1 LSLLRK
7 QESSNLKKFWIPALT
22 GMTFL
27 EVTSDSILGLGVIAS
42 SSELFWEKEMR
53 TLRIGLCQINT
64 TVGDIEG
71 NTKKILNYMAK
82 GKKMGADLLVFPEM
96 AVTGYPP
103 EDLLFMPKFIEANLK
118 AIKEIARATSF
129 ITAIVGFVH
138 KDGDIFN
145 SAALLHHGRLVDVY
159 SKVYLPNYGVFDELR
174 YFRPGKENF
183 IFTLR
188 SIPIGISIC
197 EDLWYPG
204 DPIRTQALYGGAELM
219 INISASPYHSGKTIA
234 REKMISTRASDNAAI
249 VAYCNLVGGQDELVF
264 DGGSVIF
271 DQKGEL
277 IVRGKQFEEDLVLS
291 DLDFEAVFRMR
302 LHDPR
307 IRRERAKEEERG
319 LKRIDLPGSTRK
331 PRRTLPLPRRDSK
344 PLDRLSEVYSAL
356 VLGTGDYIRKNGF
369 HTALIGLSGGID
381 SALTAA
387 IAVDALGNKGVVGVA
402 MPSQYSSKESLED
415 AKTLAKN
422 LGIKFFTIP
431 ITDIFEAYLKT
442 LSPIFQGLKPN
453 VTEENIQARIRGNIL
468 MALSNKYGWLVLTT
482 GNKSEMSVGY
492 CTLYGDMAGGYAV
505 LKDVPKTLVYEL
517 AQFKNKKEGKT
528 IIPKNVFLKAP
539 SAELRPNQKDEDSL
553 PPYPVLDPI
562 LQAYVEEDKGV
573 NEITKMGY
581 KETLIK
587 DVINMVDQN
596 EYKRRQSPPGVKIT
610 HRALGK
616 DRRLPVTNKY
626 RNF

>member
-1 LSLLRK
+1 MLPFLTPNTELYTP
-7 QESSNLKKFWIPALT
+7 NFW
-22 GMTFL
+22 
-27 EVTSDSILGLGVIAS
+27 LG
-42 SSELFWEKEMR
+42 EDMR

-71 NTKKILNYMAK
+71 NTRKILDYIARGKKI
-82 GKKMGADLLVFPEM
+82 GADLLAFPEM

-103 EDLLFMPKFIEANLK
+103 EDLLLMPKFIEANLK
-118 AIKEIARATSF
+118 AVKKIAQATSS
-129 ITAIVGFVH
+129 ITVLIGFVD

-145 SAALLHHGRLVDVY
+145 AAALLHHGKMIDAY
-159 SKVYLPNYGVFDELR
+159 HKTFLPNYGVFDEDR
-174 YFRPGKENF
+174 YFQPGKENF
-183 IFTLR
+183 IFSVKST
-188 SIPIGISIC
+188 PIGPSIC

-204 DPIRTQALYGGAELM
+204 DPIRTQALSGGAEL
-219 INISASPYHSGKTIA
+219 IVNISSSPYHAGKTA
-234 REKMISTRASDNAAI
+234 FREKMISTRASDNVAI

-264 DGGSVIF
+264 DGASVIF

-277 IVRGKQFEEDLVLS
+277 IVRGKQFEEDLVLA
-291 DLDFEAVFRMR
+291 DLEMDAVFRMR

-307 IRRERAKEEERG
+307 IRREKLAEEEKS
-319 LKRIDLPGSTRK
+319 LKRIELPDQSHPVRK
-331 PRRTLPLPRRDSK
+331 RPSLPERDPK
-344 PLDRLSEVYSAL
+344 PLDRLSEIYAAL
-356 VLGTGDYIRKNGF
+356 VLGTGDYVQKNGF
-369 HTALIGLSGGID
+369 QTVLIGLSGGID

-387 IAVDALGNKGVVGVA
+387 IAVDALGKKGVVGVA

-415 AKTLAKN
+415 AKLLARN
-422 LGIKFFTIP
+422 LGIRFLTIP
-431 ITDIFEAYLKT
+431 ITEIFQAYLKT
-442 LSPIFQGLKPN
+442 LASPFKGLQAN
-453 VTEENIQARIRGNIL
+453 VTEENMQARIRGNIL
-468 MALSNKYGWLVLTT
+468 MALSNKFGWLVLTT

-492 CTLYGDMAGGYAV
+492 CTLYGDMAGGFAV

-517 AQFKNKKEGKT
+517 AKFRNEKAERD
-528 IIPKNVFLKAP
+528 IIPQDVFIKPP

-562 LQAYVEEDKGV
+562 LEAYVEEDKGV
-573 NEITKMGY
+573 EEIAKMDFEEGMVR
-581 KETLIK
+581 E
-587 DVINMVDQN
+587 VIQMVDRN

>member
-1 LSLLRK
+1 
-7 QESSNLKKFWIPALT
+7 
-22 GMTFL
+22 
-27 EVTSDSILGLGVIAS
+27 
-42 SSELFWEKEMR
+42 MR

-64 TVGDIEG
+64 IVGDIEG
-71 NTKKILNYMAK
+71 NTRKILDYITK
-82 GKKMGADLLVFPEM
+82 GKRMGAELLAFPEM

-103 EDLLFMPKFIEANLK
+103 EDLLFMPRFIEANLK
-118 AIKEIARATSF
+118 AVNRIAQATSS
-129 ITAIVGFVH
+129 ITALVGFVD

-145 SAALLHHGRLVDVY
+145 AAALLHNGKMIDTY
-159 SKVYLPNYGVFDELR
+159 CKTFLPNYGVFDEDR
-174 YFRPGKENF
+174 YFQPGKENF
-183 IFTLR
+183 IFTLK
-188 SIPIGISIC
+188 STPIGPSIC

-204 DPIRTQALYGGAELM
+204 DPIRTQALNGGAEL
-219 INISASPYHSGKTIA
+219 IVNISSSPYHAGKSA
-234 REKMISTRASDNAAI
+234 FREKMISTRASDNVAI

-264 DGGSVIF
+264 DGGSLIF
-271 DQKGEL
+271 DQNGNL
-277 IVRGKQFEEDLVLS
+277 IARGKQFEEDLVLA
-291 DLDFEAVFRMR
+291 DLDMEAVFRMR

-307 IRRERAKEEERG
+307 IRREKLSEEEKGFRKIA
-319 LKRIDLPGSTRK
+319 LSNQTHSVRKRPAIPK
-331 PRRTLPLPRRDSK
+331 RDSK
-344 PLDRLSEVYSAL
+344 LLDRLAEIYAAL

-369 HTALIGLSGGID
+369 QRVLIGLSGGID

-387 IAVDALGNKGVVGVA
+387 IAVDALGKDGVVGVT
-402 MPSQYSSKESLED
+402 MPSQYSSKASIED
-415 AKTLAKN
+415 SERLATN
-422 LGIKFFTIP
+422 LGIPLIKIS
-431 ITDIFEAYLKT
+431 IEEIFVSYLKT
-442 LSPIFQGLKPN
+442 LSTAFKGLKPN

-468 MALSNKYGWLVLTT
+468 MALSNKFGWLVLTT

-517 AQFKNKKEGKT
+517 TKFRNKKEGKDL
-528 IIPKNVFLKAP
+528 IPRRVFTKPP

-562 LQAYVEEDKGV
+562 LQAYVEEDKGL
-573 NEITKMGY
+573 EDIAKMGF
-581 KETLIK
+581 KESMIK
-587 DVINMVDQN
+587 EVINLVDRN

>member
-1 LSLLRK
+1 
-7 QESSNLKKFWIPALT
+7 
-22 GMTFL
+22 
-27 EVTSDSILGLGVIAS
+27 
-42 SSELFWEKEMR
+42 MR

-71 NTKKILNYMAK
+71 NTKKILDYIAK
-82 GKKMGADLLVFPEM
+82 GKRMGADLLVFPEM

-103 EDLLFMPKFIEANLK
+103 EDLLLMTKFIEANSK
-118 AIKEIARATSF
+118 AVKTIAKATSS
-129 ITAIVGFVH
+129 ITAIVGFVN
-138 KDGDIFN
+138 KEGDIFN
-145 SAALLHHGRLVDVY
+145 SAALLHNGKMIDVY
-159 SKVYLPNYGVFDELR
+159 SKTYLPNYGVFDEDR
-174 YFRPGKENF
+174 YFQVGKENF
-183 IFTLR
+183 IFTLK
-188 SIPIGISIC
+188 STPIGLSIC

-204 DPIRTQALYGGAELM
+204 DPIRTQALYGGAEL
-219 INISASPYHSGKTIA
+219 IVNISSSPYHAGKSTF
-234 REKMISTRASDNAAI
+234 RDKMISTRASDNMAM

-264 DGGSVIF
+264 DGGSLII
-271 DQKGEL
+271 DQKGDLL
-277 IVRGKQFEEDLVLS
+277 IRGKQFEEDLVLS
-291 DLDFEAVFRMR
+291 DLDMEAVFRMR

-307 IRRERAKEEERG
+307 IRKEKHAEEEKG
-319 LKRIDLPGSTRK
+319 LRNIKLPDKNHSIRKRP
-331 PRRTLPLPRRDSK
+331 PLPNRDSK
-344 PLDRLSEVYSAL
+344 PLDRLAEIYAAL

-369 HTALIGLSGGID
+369 QRVLIGLSGGID
-381 SALTAA
+381 SALTAT
-387 IAVDALGNKGVVGVA
+387 IAVDALGKKGVVGVT
-402 MPSQYSSKESLED
+402 MPSQYSSQGSIED
-415 AKTLAKN
+415 SELLAKN
-422 LGIKFFTIP
+422 LGIRLIQIR
-431 ITDIFEAYLKT
+431 ITEIFQAYMKT
-442 LSPIFQGLKPN
+442 LSPSFKGLRPD

-468 MALSNKYGWLVLTT
+468 MALSNKFGWLVLTT

-517 AQFKNKKEGKT
+517 TKFRNKKEGKAM
-528 IIPKNVFLKAP
+528 IPKNVFLKPP

-573 NEITKMGY
+573 EDIAKMGF
-581 KETLIK
+581 KENMIK
-587 DVINMVDQN
+587 EVIQMVDRN

>member
-1 LSLLRK
+1 
-7 QESSNLKKFWIPALT
+7 
-22 GMTFL
+22 
-27 EVTSDSILGLGVIAS
+27 
-42 SSELFWEKEMR
+42 MR

-71 NTKKILNYMAK
+71 NTKKILDYISK
-82 GKKMGADLLVFPEM
+82 GKKVGADLLVFPEM

-103 EDLLFMPKFIEANLK
+103 EDLLLMPKFIETNLRAVNKIAK
-118 AIKEIARATSF
+118 ATTS

-145 SAALLHHGRLVDVY
+145 SAALLHNGKMIDVY
-159 SKVYLPNYGVFDELR
+159 SKTYLPNYGVFDEDR
-174 YFRPGKENF
+174 YFQVGKENF
-183 IFTLR
+183 IFTLK
-188 SIPIGISIC
+188 STPIGLSIC

-204 DPIRTQALYGGAELM
+204 DPIRTQALYGGAEL
-219 INISASPYHSGKTIA
+219 IVNISSSPYHAGKSTF
-234 REKMISTRASDNAAI
+234 REKMISTRASDNSAI

-264 DGGSVIF
+264 DGGSLVI
-271 DQKGEL
+271 DQRGEL
-277 IVRGKQFEEDLVLS
+277 IVRGKQFEEDLVLA
-291 DLDFEAVFRMR
+291 DLDMEAVFRMR

-307 IRRERAKEEERG
+307 IRRERFSEEEKG
-319 LKRIDLPGSTRK
+319 LRKIELPAQIHSAKKWPPIPKRDQ
-331 PRRTLPLPRRDSK
+331 K
-344 PLDRLSEVYSAL
+344 PLDRLVEIYTAL

-369 HTALIGLSGGID
+369 QRVLIGLSGGID

-387 IAVDALGNKGVVGVA
+387 VAVDALGKQGVVGVA
-402 MPSQYSSKESLED
+402 MPSQYSSKESLDD
-415 AKTLAKN
+415 AKLLAKN
-422 LGIKFFTIP
+422 LGIRFLTIP
-431 ITDIFEAYLKT
+431 ITEIFQAYLKT
-442 LSPIFQGLKPN
+442 LSPSFKGLKPD

-468 MALSNKYGWLVLTT
+468 MALSNKWGWLVLTT

-517 AQFKNKKEGKT
+517 TKLKNKKEKRD
-528 IIPKNVFLKAP
+528 IIPKRVFIKPP

-573 NEITKMGY
+573 EDIAKMGF
-581 KETLIK
+581 KERMIK
-587 DVINMVDQN
+587 EVIQMVDRN

>member
-1 LSLLRK
+1 
-7 QESSNLKKFWIPALT
+7 
-22 GMTFL
+22 M
-27 EVTSDSILGLGVIAS
+27 
-42 SSELFWEKEMR
+42 MR

-71 NTKKILNYMAK
+71 NTKKIIDYITK

-103 EDLLFMPKFIEANLK
+103 EDLLLMPKFIDANLK
-118 AIKEIARATSF
+118 AVNKIAKATSSV
-129 ITAIVGFVH
+129 TAIVGFVH

-145 SAALLHHGRLVDVY
+145 SAALLHHGKMIDVY
-159 SKVYLPNYGVFDELR
+159 SKTYLPNYGVFDEDR
-174 YFRPGKENF
+174 YFHAGKENF
-183 IFTLR
+183 IFTLK
-188 SIPIGISIC
+188 STPIGVSIC

-204 DPIRTQALYGGAELM
+204 DPVRTQALYGGAEL
-219 INISASPYHSGKTIA
+219 IVNISSSPYHAGKSMF
-234 REKMISTRASDNAAI
+234 REKMFSTRASDNLAT

-264 DGGSVIF
+264 DGGSLII
-271 DQKGEL
+271 DQRGEL
-277 IVRGKQFEEDLVLS
+277 IVRGKQFEEDLVLA
-291 DLDFEAVFRMR
+291 DLDMESVFRMR

-307 IRRERAKEEERG
+307 IRREKHAEEEKGIRKIE
-319 LKRIDLPGSTRK
+319 LSDQIRSNKKRPALPK
-331 PRRTLPLPRRDSK
+331 RDSK
-344 PLDRLSEVYSAL
+344 PLDRLAEIYAAL

-369 HTALIGLSGGID
+369 QRVLIGLSGGID

-387 IAVDALGNKGVVGVA
+387 IAVDALGKKGVVGVA
-402 MPSQYSSKESLED
+402 MPSHYSSRESLED
-415 AKTLAKN
+415 ARLLAKN
-422 LGIKFFTIP
+422 LGIRFLTIP
-431 ITDIFEAYLKT
+431 ITEVFQSYLKT
-442 LSPIFQGLKPN
+442 LSPSFKGVRPN

-468 MALSNKYGWLVLTT
+468 MALSNKFGWLVLTT

-517 AQFKNKKEGKT
+517 AKFRNKKEGKA
-528 IIPKNVFLKAP
+528 IIPKNVFTKP
-539 SAELRPNQKDEDSL
+539 PTAELRPNQKDEDSL

-562 LQAYVEEDKGV
+562 LQAYVEEDKGL
-573 NEITKMGY
+573 EDIAKMGF
-581 KETLIK
+581 KESMIK
-587 DVINMVDQN
+587 EVIRMVDRN

>member
-1 LSLLRK
+1 
-7 QESSNLKKFWIPALT
+7 
-22 GMTFL
+22 
-27 EVTSDSILGLGVIAS
+27 
-42 SSELFWEKEMR
+42 MR

-71 NTKKILNYMAK
+71 NTKKILGYIAK
-82 GKKMGADLLVFPEM
+82 GKKVGADLLAFPEM

-103 EDLLFMPKFIEANLK
+103 EDLLLMPKFIEANLRAVNKIAK
-118 AIKEIARATSF
+118 ATTS
-129 ITAIVGFVH
+129 ITVIVGFVH

-145 SAALLHHGRLVDVY
+145 SAALLHNGKMIDVY
-159 SKVYLPNYGVFDELR
+159 SKTYLPNYGVFDEDR
-174 YFRPGKENF
+174 YFQVGKENF
-183 IFTLR
+183 IFTLKAT
-188 SIPIGISIC
+188 PIGLSIC

-204 DPIRTQALYGGAELM
+204 DPIRTQALYGGAEL
-219 INISASPYHSGKTIA
+219 IVNISSSPYHAGKSIF
-234 REKMISTRASDNAAI
+234 RDKMISTRASDNMAM

-264 DGGSVIF
+264 DGGSLII
-271 DQKGEL
+271 DQRGEL
-277 IVRGKQFEEDLVLS
+277 IVRGKQFEEDLVLA
-291 DLDFEAVFRMR
+291 DLDMEAVFRMR

-307 IRRERAKEEERG
+307 IRRERFSEEEKG
-319 LKRIDLPGSTRK
+319 LRKIELSAQIHSTKKWPPIPKRDQ
-331 PRRTLPLPRRDSK
+331 K
-344 PLDRLSEVYSAL
+344 PLDRLAEIYNAL

-369 HTALIGLSGGID
+369 QRVLIGLSGGID

-387 IAVDALGNKGVVGVA
+387 VAVDALGKQGVVGVA
-402 MPSQYSSKESLED
+402 MPSQYSSKESLDD
-415 AKTLAKN
+415 AKLLAKN
-422 LGIKFFTIP
+422 LGIRFLTIP
-431 ITDIFEAYLKT
+431 ITEIFQAYLKT
-442 LSPIFQGLKPN
+442 LSSSFKGRKPD

-468 MALSNKYGWLVLTT
+468 MALSNKFGWLVLTT
-482 GNKSEMSVGY
+482 GNKSEVSVGY

-517 AQFKNKKEGKT
+517 TKFRNKKEGKN
-528 IIPKNVFLKAP
+528 IIPKSVFVKPP

-573 NEITKMGY
+573 EDIAKMGF
-581 KETLIK
+581 KERLIK
-587 DVINMVDQN
+587 DVINMVDRN

>member
-1 LSLLRK
+1 
-7 QESSNLKKFWIPALT
+7 
-22 GMTFL
+22 
-27 EVTSDSILGLGVIAS
+27 
-42 SSELFWEKEMR
+42 MR

-71 NTKKILNYMAK
+71 NTKKILDYISK
-82 GKKMGADLLVFPEM
+82 GKKVGADLLVFPEM

-103 EDLLFMPKFIEANLK
+103 EDLLLMPKFIEANLRAVNKIAK
-118 AIKEIARATSF
+118 ATTS

-145 SAALLHHGRLVDVY
+145 SAALLHNGKMIDVY
-159 SKVYLPNYGVFDELR
+159 SKTYLPNYGVFDEDR
-174 YFRPGKENF
+174 YFQVGKENF
-183 IFTLR
+183 IFTLK
-188 SIPIGISIC
+188 STPIGLSIC

-204 DPIRTQALYGGAELM
+204 DPIRTQALYGGAEL
-219 INISASPYHSGKTIA
+219 IVNISSSPYHAGKSIF
-234 REKMISTRASDNAAI
+234 RDKMISTRASDNMAM
-249 VAYCNLVGGQDELVF
+249 VVYCNLVGGQDELVF
-264 DGGSVIF
+264 DGGSLII

-277 IVRGKQFEEDLVLS
+277 MVRGKQFEEDLVLA
-291 DLDFEAVFRMR
+291 DLDMEAVFRMR

-307 IRRERAKEEERG
+307 IRRERFSEEEKG
-319 LKRIDLPGSTRK
+319 LRKIELPAQIHSAKKWPPIPKRDQ
-331 PRRTLPLPRRDSK
+331 K
-344 PLDRLSEVYSAL
+344 PLDRLAEIYTAL

-369 HTALIGLSGGID
+369 QRVLIGLSGGID

-387 IAVDALGNKGVVGVA
+387 VAVDALGKQGVVGVA

-415 AKTLAKN
+415 AKLLAKN
-422 LGIKFFTIP
+422 LGIRFLTIP
-431 ITDIFEAYLKT
+431 ITEIFQAYLKT
-442 LSPIFQGLKPN
+442 LSPSFKGLKPD

-468 MALSNKYGWLVLTT
+468 MALSNKLGWLVLTT

-517 AQFKNKKEGKT
+517 TKLKNKKEKRN
-528 IIPKNVFLKAP
+528 IIPKRVFIKPP
-539 SAELRPNQKDEDSL
+539 SAELRPDQKDEDSL

-573 NEITKMGY
+573 EDIAKMGF
-581 KETLIK
+581 KERLIK
-587 DVINMVDQN
+587 EVIQMVDRN

>member
-1 LSLLRK
+1 
-7 QESSNLKKFWIPALT
+7 
-22 GMTFL
+22 
-27 EVTSDSILGLGVIAS
+27 
-42 SSELFWEKEMR
+42 MR

-71 NTKKILNYMAK
+71 NTRKILNYMAR
-82 GKKMGADLLVFPEM
+82 GKRMGADLLVFPEM

-118 AIKEIARATSF
+118 AIEKIAKGTTSL
-129 ITAIVGFVH
+129 TAIVGFVH

-145 SAALLHHGRLVDVY
+145 SAALLHHGRLIDVY
-159 SKVYLPNYGVFDELR
+159 SKMYLPNYGVFDEFR
-174 YFRPGKENF
+174 YFHSGKENF

-204 DPIRTQALYGGAELM
+204 DPIRTQTLYGGAEL
-219 INISASPYHSGKTIA
+219 IVNISSSPYHAGKTSS
-234 REKMISTRASDNAAI
+234 REKLISTRASDNVAI

-264 DGGSVIF
+264 DGGSMIF
-271 DQKGEL
+271 DQRGEL
-277 IVRGKQFEEDLVLS
+277 IVRGKQFEEDLILA
-291 DLDFEAVFRMR
+291 DLDLEAVFRMR

-307 IRRERAKEEERG
+307 IRREKRSEEDKG
-319 LKRIDLPGSTRK
+319 LRKIDLPGPNHRSNRV
-331 PRRTLPLPRRDSK
+331 PILSRGDSR
-344 PLDRLSEVYSAL
+344 PLDRLPEIYSAL
-356 VLGTGDYIRKNGF
+356 TLGTGDYVRKNGF
-369 HTALIGLSGGID
+369 HTVLVGLSGGID
-381 SALTAA
+381 SALTAS
-387 IAVDALGNKGVVGVA
+387 IAVDALGRKGVVGVS
-402 MPSQYSSKESLED
+402 MPSLYSSKESLKD
-415 AKTLAKN
+415 AKRLAQN
-422 LGIKFFTIP
+422 LGIRLITIP
-431 ITDIFEAYLKT
+431 ITEIFQSYLKT
-442 LSPIFQGLKPN
+442 LSAPFKGVKPD

-468 MALSNKYGWLVLTT
+468 MALSNKFGWLVLTT

-517 AQFKNKKEGKT
+517 ARYKNLKEGKE
-528 IIPKNVFLKAP
+528 IIPKNVLVKAP

-553 PPYPVLDPI
+553 PPYSVLDPI
-562 LQAYVEEDKGV
+562 LQAYVEEDKGLK
-573 NEITKMGY
+573 EIAKMGF
-581 KETLIK
+581 KEAMVK
-587 DVINMVDQN
+587 EVINMVDRN

>member
-1 LSLLRK
+1 
-7 QESSNLKKFWIPALT
+7 
-22 GMTFL
+22 
-27 EVTSDSILGLGVIAS
+27 
-42 SSELFWEKEMR
+42 MR

-64 TVGDIEG
+64 IVGDIEG
-71 NTKKILNYMAK
+71 NTKKILDYIAK

-103 EDLLFMPKFIEANLK
+103 EDLLLMPKFIEANLRAVNKITK
-118 AIKEIARATSF
+118 ATTS

-145 SAALLHHGRLVDVY
+145 SAALLHNGKMIDVY
-159 SKVYLPNYGVFDELR
+159 SKTYLPNYGVFDEDR
-174 YFRPGKENF
+174 YFQVGKENF
-183 IFTLR
+183 IFTLK
-188 SIPIGISIC
+188 STPIGLSIC

-204 DPIRTQALYGGAELM
+204 DPIRTQALYGGAEL
-219 INISASPYHSGKTIA
+219 IVNISSSPYHAGKSIF
-234 REKMISTRASDNAAI
+234 RDKMISTRASDNSAI

-264 DGGSVIF
+264 DGGSLVI
-271 DQKGEL
+271 DQRGEL
-277 IVRGKQFEEDLVLS
+277 IVRGKQFEEDLVLA
-291 DLDFEAVFRMR
+291 DLDMEAVFRMR

-307 IRRERAKEEERG
+307 IRRERFSEEEKG
-319 LKRIDLPGSTRK
+319 LRKIELPAQIHSAKKWPPIPKRDQ
-331 PRRTLPLPRRDSK
+331 K
-344 PLDRLSEVYSAL
+344 PLDRLAEIYSAL

-369 HTALIGLSGGID
+369 QRVLIGLSGGID

-387 IAVDALGNKGVVGVA
+387 IAVDALGKQGVVGVT
-402 MPSQYSSKESLED
+402 MPSQYSSKESLDD
-415 AKTLAKN
+415 AKLLAKN
-422 LGIKFFTIP
+422 LGIRFLTIP
-431 ITDIFEAYLKT
+431 ITEIFQAYLKT
-442 LSPIFQGLKPN
+442 LSPSFKGLKPD

-468 MALSNKYGWLVLTT
+468 MALSNKLGWLVLTT

-517 AQFKNKKEGKT
+517 TKLKNKKEKRN
-528 IIPKNVFLKAP
+528 IIPKRVFIKPP

-573 NEITKMGY
+573 EDIAKMGF
-581 KETLIK
+581 KERLIK
-587 DVINMVDQN
+587 EVIQMVDRN